1 MQRRI
6 SLPLVAIASFLALG
20 LIACGDDSTSTPAT
34 QPTTGESLPPVTT
47 PPPDTTPGDTGAD
60 GIEHPTGADDVV
72 LQISSMGGFVPVD
85 HDFAAL
91 PWLLVTG
98 DGRVIQQGP
107 QIEIYPGPLLPNVL
121 QRTISEAGIQALL
134 RLAEEHDLFR
144 RGRVRGQRRTSP
156 TPRSRLSRSRP
167 TARPTST
174 TRTRSAWAVTGPRPT
189 RRGRIWPSFVEQ
201 ANDVVTAAGA
211 DTLGPEEPFEA
222 TSYLI
227 RARVA
232 DASALDGDI
241 EPTMVDWPADA
252 PVRLADASECAT
264 LPVEG
269 RSPICSPRP
278 TNSRGTSR
286 TASPTS
292 WSSSPSSPASP
303 PADHLHLPTNPRI
316 CLLQNA
322 GPAA

>member
-1 MQRRI
+1 MKRH
-6 SLPLVAIASFLALG
+6 SFTALVAIASVLALG
-20 LIACGDDSTSTPAT
+20 LAACGDDSDSTPAT
-34 QPTTGESLPPVTT
+34 EATTGVTLPPVTNT
-47 PPPDTTPGDTGAD
+47 PEDTTPGAD
-60 GIEHPTGADDVV
+60 GIQHPTGADDVV
-72 LQISSMGGFVPVD
+72 LQISSMGGFVPID

-121 QRTISEAGIQALL
+121 QRTISEDGIQALL

-144 RGRVRGQRRTSP
+144 DVEYEDATNIADAPFTIVTISANGATYEHNAYALG
-156 TPRSRLSRSRP
+156 LSGDGIE
-167 TARPTST
+167 TDEARASL
-174 TRTRSAWAVTGPRPT
+174 A
-189 RRGRIWPSFVEQ
+189 SFVEQ

-211 DTLGPEEPFEA
+211 DTLGPEEEFAA

-232 DASALDGDI
+232 DASALGGDV

-264 LPVEG
+264 VPVESFVDLFSSATQLTWYVEDG
-269 RSPICSPRP
+269 ITYQLIVKPQLPGVP
-278 TNSRGTSR
+278 T
-286 TASPTS
+286 
-292 WSSSPSSPASP
+292 
-303 PADHLHLPTNPRI
+303 
-316 CLLQNA
+316 C
-322 GPAA
+322 

>member
-1 MQRRI
+1 MQGRI
-6 SLPLVAIASFLALG
+6 SLPLVAIASFLTLG
-20 LIACGDDSTSTPAT
+20 LTGCGDDSTSTPAT

-47 PPPDTTPGDTGAD
+47 PPDTTTGDTGAD

-121 QRTISEAGIQALL
+121 QRTTSEAGIQALL

-144 RGRVRGQRRTSP
+144 AVEYEDARNIADAPFTIVTISANGATYEHNAYALGLRGDGTE
-156 TPRSRLSRSRP
+156 TDE
-167 TARPTST
+167 AR
-174 TRTRSAWAVTGPRPT
+174 ANLAA
-189 RRGRIWPSFVEQ
+189 FVEQ

-252 PVRLADASECAT
+252 PIRLADASECAT

-269 RSPICSPRP
+269 FADLF
-278 TNSRGTSR
+278 
-286 TASPTS
+286 ASANQLTWYVEDGITYQLVVKPQL
-292 WSSSPSSPASP
+292 PGVPA
-303 PADHLHLPTNPRI
+303 
-316 CLLQNA
+316 C
-322 GPAA
+322 